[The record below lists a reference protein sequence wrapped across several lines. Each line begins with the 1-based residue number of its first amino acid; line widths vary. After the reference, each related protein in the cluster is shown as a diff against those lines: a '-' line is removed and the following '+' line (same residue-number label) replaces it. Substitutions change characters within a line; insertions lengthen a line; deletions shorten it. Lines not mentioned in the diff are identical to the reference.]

1 MNGASADPC
10 AKISSVPTTSIT
22 RTIGSNHHFLR
33 TRMNAHN
40 SPAKVIRPI
49 FRSSLELVFHSCPAL
64 VVGSARDP
72 EALRRAGA
80 QQRILARESSEQ
92 TGRRQD
98 GEVDDAHEDRR
109 RDLGHRGGESH
120 PGPVNR
126 PEPRWYD
133 ERRDEQDE
141 PDPKGDLGHE
151 HTAAPPAHASEHRE
165 GDTDREAEPPAFRR
179 AQSSW
184 NSRCQS
190 ALSFQAGCW
199 LLSSRNGPST
209 R

>member
-1 MNGASADPC
+1 MPQVQKIVYMKGASTDPC
-10 AKISSVPTTSIT
+10 AKTMSVPTTSIT
-22 RTIGSNHHFLR
+22 TTMGSSHHFLR

-49 FRSSLELVFHSCPAL
+49 FRSSLELAFHPRPSMGL
-64 VVGSARDP
+64 GSARDP
-72 EALRRAGA
+72 ETPGGAGA
-80 QQRILARESSEQ
+80 QQRVLARESAEQ
-92 TGRRQD
+92 SGRRQD

-120 PGPVNR
+120 PGPVDR
-126 PEPRWYD
+126 PEPRRQD
-133 ERRDEQDE
+133 ERRGEQSQ
-141 PDPKGDLGHE
+141 PD
-151 HTAAPPAHASEHRE
+151 RE
-165 GDTDREAEPPAFRR
+165 GDTNREAEAAAFRR

-190 ALSFQAGCW
+190 ALSFHAGCW